1 MQCSAMDSG
10 KDFADVQKLDRDAGW
25 SLRLPGVSYIIWASG
40 LRFRRVRAHIPNP
53 APLGLND
60 VDVH

>member
-1 MQCSAMDSG
+1 MDSG
-10 KDFADVQKLDRDAGW
+10 KDFADVQKLGRDAGW
-25 SLRLPGVSYIIWASG
+25 RVSYIIWASG

-60 VDVH
+60 VDVHELPA